1 MSGIQDSK
9 DGQERD
15 RKRPRMSPSSSPS
28 DKDEGDDPKNLCG
41 NKAGDDANES
51 AENQNAVSIAP
62 GAYEDILEQF
72 ECPICNIS
80 MFDGP
85 IPQCPAG
92 HIICEKCKEKL
103 PEVKKCPQCR
113 RKLGDIRCRVL
124 ETMAQKMPMPCKN
137 KRFGCQLIIQPSE
150 RSSHKNVCEF
160 TPLQCPYSY
169 RKDHEC
175 QWEGNVQDLD
185 NHWKTE
191 HGKAVHQCV
200 DSVEKLRQLKL
211 SSDPED
217 IFANNDQW
225 SSLLSLGD
233 HRFCMMTRFA
243 FGRLHIRTL
252 HLGKEGRFVLYRF
265 LMKVILN

>member
-1 MSGIQDSK
+1 MSGNQNSEE
-9 DGQERD
+9 GQERD

-51 AENQNAVSIAP
+51 AENQNAVSIASS
-62 GAYEDILEQF
+62 AYKDFLEQF

-103 PEVKKCPQCR
+103 PEEKKCPQCR

-160 TPLQCPYSY
+160 TPLQCPCRYIMAG
-169 RKDHEC
+169 RCK
-175 QWEGNVQDLD
+175 WAGNALDLD
-185 NHWKTE
+185 NHWEME
-191 HGKAVHQCV
+191 HGKLIHKYV
-200 DSVEKLRQLKL
+200 DSVEKVRSLSL
-211 SSDPED
+211 SSDLETYSD
-217 IFANNDQW
+217 HGEWCSLFA
-225 SSLLSLGD
+225 LGD
-233 HRFCMMTRFA
+233 HRFYM
-243 FGRLHIRTL
+243 
-252 HLGKEGRFVLYRF
+252 
-265 LMKVILN
+265 